1 MDKKYIIDPNPNWNI
16 EAMGFI
22 VEAMTNKIENIIEN
36 HEVFGKTKKEFESF
50 FEPYTLLKERLVEEV
65 LPRYEK
71 YPTLN
76 KIFQMEKKLE
86 KDDLDLGIILILDME
101 QRYKRPL
108 TNENVD
114 ELVGSYMLNR
124 ISKVEGLEKE
134 SKINSLSD
142 LVQVLEGVEIPDG
155 EKMFYISIYQNRY
168 ELVKEIETFT
178 EEVAPILQRNFYL
191 IQDQYNKSIME
202 FKKLEGLESLLE
214 RMVTMKLNMEADKK
228 IIFTVFPFGGINMR
242 HHKENLLVTIGIY
255 IYYFK
260 KWKEEKGFKGAELVS
275 SLKALGDPTRLG
287 IINRISVRPMYIQE
301 LADELDLTPATISH
315 HINILLNSQ
324 IVNIIVESDTAKK
337 IYYEVNK
344 DKLREIGK
352 TIEHLG
358 DENLRGLDFSGKT
371 AKISIS

>member
-1 MDKKYIIDPNPNWNI
+1 MDKKYIIDPNPNCNI

-191 IQDQYNKSIME
+191 IQDQYNKSNME
-202 FKKLEGLESLLE
+202 LKLEGLESLLE
-214 RMVTMKLNMEADKK
+214 RMVTMKLNMEADK
-228 IIFTVFPFGGINMR
+228 R
-242 HHKENLLVTIGIY
+242 
-255 IYYFK
+255 
-260 KWKEEKGFKGAELVS
+260 
-275 SLKALGDPTRLG
+275 
-287 IINRISVRPMYIQE
+287 
-301 LADELDLTPATISH
+301 
-315 HINILLNSQ
+315 
-324 IVNIIVESDTAKK
+324 
-337 IYYEVNK
+337 
-344 DKLREIGK
+344 
-352 TIEHLG
+352 
-358 DENLRGLDFSGKT
+358 
-371 AKISIS
+371 

>member
-108 TNENVD
+108 RNENVD

-260 KWKEEKGFKGAELVS
+260 KWKEEKGFQGAELVS